1 MNIFYYDIA
10 VGLPLRQCFTYKSK
24 EVIKK
29 GKRVIVPF
37 GSKSIVGIVV
47 KKIAKPKSLKGLK
60 EIISIA
66 DEHSCFNGSIF
77 EAITWASDYYHHP
90 IGEVFFSFMPT
101 LLRKQNDKIIIDLD
115 DNTEYK
121 LNEEDKKLK
130 LTKEQNINLSKL
142 NKVEKF
148 SPSLIFGV
156 TGSGKTEI
164 YLQLAEKFILQNKSI
179 LILVPEINL
188 IPQLEK
194 RFKDRFNGDI
204 GVYHSRQTPNQ
215 RLKVWLRSKFG
226 GIRIV
231 IGTRSSVLMPLKNLG
246 AIIIDEEH
254 DQSYKQAEGFKF
266 SGRDLAIK
274 RAQIENIPVFL
285 GSATPSL
292 QTLKLVKEKKFKKFD
307 LLRRVDGKKPPKLI
321 PLDISDSPLLGGI
334 AIETMSIIEAAINKG
349 EQVLIFLNRRGFA
362 PLYECDNCGWVAKCS
377 SCESNLVFHKS
388 KNRLICHKCESVY
401 GVNKTCPDCHSN
413 EINTLGTGTER
424 VEEVLRS
431 TFKKVPIIRM
441 DYDSTRLKGSIEAI
455 YEKANTSKEAILVGT
470 QMLSKGHDFPKVTL
484 CVILNADGGLLS
496 PEINAIEKISQQLI
510 QVSGRAGRNNNLAKV
525 IIQTRY
531 PNDENLKQIKTGDYR
546 LVSEQCLKNSKAL
559 NMPPYS
565 TVAILRVTS
574 PSPESCYKFLDKA
587 NNLLSDKKNIYVIG
601 PLPSIPLKVKG
612 NTRNH
617 LMIKSDTRTYLNR
630 VLKYLTYEIQ
640 TWPETKRVKWTYA
653 VSYTHLTLPTISR
666 V

>member
-148 SPSLIFGV
+148 SPSLIYGV

-215 RLKVWLRSKFG
+215 RLKIWLRSKFG

-334 AIETMSIIEAAINKG
+334 AIQTMSIIEAAINKG

-388 KNRLICHKCESVY
+388 KNRLICHQCESVY

-455 YEKANTSKEAILVGT
+455 YEKANKSKEAILVGT

-546 LVSEQCLKNSKAL
+546 LVSEQCLKTNKAL

-565 TVAILRVTS
+565 TVAILRATS

-587 NNLLSDKKNIYVIG
+587 NNLLNDKKNIYVIG

-617 LMIKSDTRTYLNR
+617 LIIKSDTRTYLNR
-630 VLKYLTYEIQ
+630 VLNYLTYEIQ
-640 TWPETKRVKWTYA
+640 TWPETKKVKW
-653 VSYTHLTLPTISR
+653 SYDIDPYDMS
-666 V
+666 

>member
-24 EVIKK
+24 DVIKK

-66 DEHSCFNGSIF
+66 DEHSCFSGSIF

-121 LNEEDKKLK
+121 LNEDDKKLK

-148 SPSLIFGV
+148 SPSLIYGV

-292 QTLKLVKEKKFKKFD
+292 QTLKLVKEKKFKRFD

-334 AIETMSIIEAAINKG
+334 AIQTMSIIEAAINKG

-546 LVSEQCLKNSKAL
+546 LVSEQCLKTNKAL

-565 TVAILRVTS
+565 TVAILRATS

-587 NNLLSDKKNIYVIG
+587 NNLLNDKKNIYVIG

-617 LMIKSDTRTYLNR
+617 LIIKSDTRTYLNR
-630 VLKYLTYEIQ
+630 VLNYLTYEIQ
-640 TWPETKRVKWTYA
+640 TWPETKKVKW
-653 VSYTHLTLPTISR
+653 SYDIDPYDMS
-666 V
+666 

>member
-1 MNIFYYDIA
+1 
-10 VGLPLRQCFTYKSK
+10 
-24 EVIKK
+24 
-29 GKRVIVPF
+29 
-37 GSKSIVGIVV
+37 
-47 KKIAKPKSLKGLK
+47 
-60 EIISIA
+60 
-66 DEHSCFNGSIF
+66 
-77 EAITWASDYYHHP
+77 
-90 IGEVFFSFMPT
+90 MPT
-101 LLRKQNDKIIIDLD
+101 LLRKQNDKIIYDLSD
-115 DNTEYK
+115 DNEYK
-121 LNEEDKKLK
+121 LNAEDKKLK

-148 SPSLIFGV
+148 SSSLIYGV

-164 YLQLAEKFILQNKSI
+164 YLQLAEKFILKNKSI

-204 GVYHSRQTPNQ
+204 GIYHSRQTPNQ

-334 AIETMSIIEAAINKG
+334 AIQTMSIIEAAINKG

-431 TFKKVPIIRM
+431 SFKKVPIIRM

-546 LVSEQCLKNSKAL
+546 LVSEQCLKTNKAL

-565 TVAILRVTS
+565 TVAILRATS

-587 NNLLSDKKNIYVIG
+587 NNLLNNKKNIYVIG

-617 LMIKSDTRTYLNR
+617 LIIKSDTRTYLNR
-630 VLKYLTYEIQ
+630 VLKYLTNEIQ
-640 TWPETKRVKWTYA
+640 TWSETKKVKW
-653 VSYTHLTLPTISR
+653 SYDIDPYDMS
-666 V
+666 

>member
-66 DEHSCFNGSIF
+66 DEYSCFNGSIF

-121 LNEEDKKLK
+121 LNEKDKKLK

-148 SPSLIFGV
+148 SPSLIYGV

-215 RLKVWLRSKFG
+215 RLKIWLRSKFG

-334 AIETMSIIEAAINKG
+334 AIQTMSIIEAAINKG

-546 LVSEQCLKNSKAL
+546 LVSEQCLKTNKAL

-565 TVAILRVTS
+565 TVAILRATS

-587 NNLLSDKKNIYVIG
+587 NNLLNDKKNINVTG
-601 PLPSIPLKVKG
+601 PLPSIPLKIKG

-617 LMIKSDTRTYLNR
+617 LIIKSDTRTYLNR
-630 VLKYLTYEIQ
+630 VLNYLTYEIQ
-640 TWPETKRVKWTYA
+640 TWNETKKVKW
-653 VSYTHLTLPTISR
+653 SYDIDPYDMS
-666 V
+666 

>member
-24 EVIKK
+24 EVITK

-37 GSKSIVGIVV
+37 GSKAIVGIVV
-47 KKIAKPKSLKGLK
+47 KKIDKPKSLKGLK

-142 NKVEKF
+142 NKVKKF
-148 SPSLIFGV
+148 SPSLIYGV

-334 AIETMSIIEAAINKG
+334 AIQTMSIIEAAINKG

-455 YEKANTSKEAILVGT
+455 YEKANKSKEAILVGT

-546 LVSEQCLKNSKAL
+546 LVSEQCLKTNKAL

-565 TVAILRVTS
+565 TVAILRATS

-587 NNLLSDKKNIYVIG
+587 NNLLNDKKNIYVIG

-617 LMIKSDTRTYLNR
+617 LIIKSDTRTYLNR
-630 VLKYLTYEIQ
+630 VLNYLTYEIQ
-640 TWPETKRVKWTYA
+640 TWPETKKVKW
-653 VSYTHLTLPTISR
+653 SYDIDPYDMS
-666 V
+666 

>member
-148 SPSLIFGV
+148 SPSLIYGV

-334 AIETMSIIEAAINKG
+334 AIQTMSIIEAAINKG

-388 KNRLICHKCESVY
+388 KNRLICHQCESVY

-546 LVSEQCLKNSKAL
+546 LVSEQCLKTNKAL

-565 TVAILRVTS
+565 TVAILRATS

-587 NNLLSDKKNIYVIG
+587 NNLLNDKKNVYVIG

-617 LMIKSDTRTYLNR
+617 LIIKSDTRTYLNR
-630 VLKYLTYEIQ
+630 VLNYLTYEIQ
-640 TWPETKRVKWTYA
+640 TWPETKKVKW
-653 VSYTHLTLPTISR
+653 SYDIDPYDMS
-666 V
+666 

>member
-66 DEHSCFNGSIF
+66 DEHSCFSGSIF

-148 SPSLIFGV
+148 SPSLIYGV

-334 AIETMSIIEAAINKG
+334 AIQTMSIIEAAINKG

-546 LVSEQCLKNSKAL
+546 LVSEQCLKTNKAL

-565 TVAILRVTS
+565 TVAILRATS

-587 NNLLSDKKNIYVIG
+587 NNLLNDKKNIYVIG

-617 LMIKSDTRTYLNR
+617 LIIKSDTRTYLNR
-630 VLKYLTYEIQ
+630 VLNYLTYEIQ
-640 TWPETKRVKWTYA
+640 TWPETKKVKW
-653 VSYTHLTLPTISR
+653 SYDIDPYDMS
-666 V
+666 

>member
-77 EAITWASDYYHHP
+77 EAISWASDYYHHP

-148 SPSLIFGV
+148 SPSLIYGV

-334 AIETMSIIEAAINKG
+334 AIQTMSIIEAAINKG

-546 LVSEQCLKNSKAL
+546 LVSEQCLKTNKAL

-565 TVAILRVTS
+565 TVAILRATS

-587 NNLLSDKKNIYVIG
+587 NNLLNDKKNINVTG
-601 PLPSIPLKVKG
+601 PLPSIPLKIKG

-617 LMIKSDTRTYLNR
+617 LIIKSDTRTYLNR
-630 VLKYLTYEIQ
+630 VLNYLTYEIQ
-640 TWPETKRVKWTYA
+640 TWPETKKVKW
-653 VSYTHLTLPTISR
+653 SYDIDPYDMS
-666 V
+666 

>member
-24 EVIKK
+24 DVIKK

-66 DEHSCFNGSIF
+66 DEHSCFSGSIF

-121 LNEEDKKLK
+121 LNEDDKKLK

-148 SPSLIFGV
+148 SPSLIYGV

-334 AIETMSIIEAAINKG
+334 AIQTMSIIEAAINKG

-455 YEKANTSKEAILVGT
+455 YEKANKSKEAILVGT

-546 LVSEQCLKNSKAL
+546 LVSEQCLKTNKAL

-565 TVAILRVTS
+565 TVAILRATS

-587 NNLLSDKKNIYVIG
+587 NNLLNDKKNVYIIG

-617 LMIKSDTRTYLNR
+617 LIIKSDTRTYLNR
-630 VLKYLTYEIQ
+630 VLNYLTYEIQ
-640 TWPETKRVKWTYA
+640 TWPETKKVKW
-653 VSYTHLTLPTISR
+653 SYDIDPYDMS
-666 V
+666 

>member
-148 SPSLIFGV
+148 SPSLIYGV

-334 AIETMSIIEAAINKG
+334 AIQTMSIIEAAVNKG

-388 KNRLICHKCESVY
+388 KNRLICHQCESVY

-546 LVSEQCLKNSKAL
+546 LVSEQCLKTNKAL

-565 TVAILRVTS
+565 TVAILRATS

-587 NNLLSDKKNIYVIG
+587 NNLLNDKKNINVTG
-601 PLPSIPLKVKG
+601 PLPSIPLKIKG

-617 LMIKSDTRTYLNR
+617 LIIKSDTRTYLNR
-630 VLKYLTYEIQ
+630 VLNYLTYEIQ
-640 TWPETKRVKWTYA
+640 TWTETKKVKW
-653 VSYTHLTLPTISR
+653 SYDIDPYDMS
-666 V
+666 

>member
-24 EVIKK
+24 EVITK

-66 DEHSCFNGSIF
+66 DEYSCFNGSIF

-121 LNEEDKKLK
+121 LNEKDKKLK

-148 SPSLIFGV
+148 SPSLIYGV

-164 YLQLAEKFILQNKSI
+164 YLKLAEKFILQNKSI

-215 RLKVWLRSKFG
+215 RLKIWLRSKFG

-334 AIETMSIIEAAINKG
+334 AIQTMSIIEAAINKG

-388 KNRLICHKCESVY
+388 KNRLICHQCESVY

-546 LVSEQCLKNSKAL
+546 LVSEQCLKTNKAL

-565 TVAILRVTS
+565 TVAILRATS

-587 NNLLSDKKNIYVIG
+587 NNLLNDKKNINVTG
-601 PLPSIPLKVKG
+601 PLPSIPLKIKG

-617 LMIKSDTRTYLNR
+617 LIIKSDTRTYLNR
-630 VLKYLTYEIQ
+630 VLNYLTYEIQ
-640 TWPETKRVKWTYA
+640 TWTETKKVKW
-653 VSYTHLTLPTISR
+653 SYDIDPYDMS
-666 V
+666 

>member
-24 EVIKK
+24 DVITK

-77 EAITWASDYYHHP
+77 ETITWASDYYHHP

-101 LLRKQNDKIIIDLD
+101 LLRKQNDKIIIDPD
-115 DNTEYK
+115 DNAEYK

-148 SPSLIFGV
+148 SPSLIYGV

-194 RFKDRFNGDI
+194 RFKNRFNGDI

-334 AIETMSIIEAAINKG
+334 AIQTMSIIEAAINKK

-388 KNRLICHKCESVY
+388 KKRLICHKCESVY
-401 GVNKTCPDCHSN
+401 GVNKTCPDCQSN
-413 EINTLGTGTER
+413 EINTLGAGTER

-455 YEKANTSKEAILVGT
+455 YEKANKSKEAILVGT

-546 LVSEQCLKNSKAL
+546 LVSEQCLQTNKAL

-565 TVAILRVTS
+565 TVAILRATS
-574 PSPESCYKFLDKA
+574 PSPESCFKFLDKA
-587 NNLLSDKKNIYVIG
+587 NNLLNDKKNVSVIG
-601 PLPSIPLKVKG
+601 PLPSIPLKIKG

-617 LMIKSDTRTYLNR
+617 LIIKSNTRTYLNR
-630 VLKYLTYEIQ
+630 VLKYLTNEIQ
-640 TWPETKRVKWTYA
+640 TWAETKKVKWTYDIDPYDM
-653 VSYTHLTLPTISR
+653 S
-666 V
+666 

>member
-101 LLRKQNDKIIIDLD
+101 LLRKHNDKIIIDHD

-130 LTKEQNINLSKL
+130 LTNEQNINLSKL

-148 SPSLIFGV
+148 SPSLIYGV

-334 AIETMSIIEAAINKG
+334 AIQTMSIIEAAINKG

-546 LVSEQCLKNSKAL
+546 LVSEQCLKTNKAL

-565 TVAILRVTS
+565 TVAILRATS

-587 NNLLSDKKNIYVIG
+587 NNLLNDKKNIYVIG

-617 LMIKSDTRTYLNR
+617 LIIKSDTRTYLNR
-630 VLKYLTYEIQ
+630 VLNYLTYEIQ
-640 TWPETKRVKWTYA
+640 TWPETKKVKW
-653 VSYTHLTLPTISR
+653 SYDIDPYDMS
-666 V
+666 

>member
-47 KKIAKPKSLKGLK
+47 KKIAKPKSIKGLK

-148 SPSLIFGV
+148 SPSLIYGV

-334 AIETMSIIEAAINKG
+334 AIQTMSIIEAAINKG

-546 LVSEQCLKNSKAL
+546 LVSEQCLKTNKAL

-565 TVAILRVTS
+565 TVAILRATS

-587 NNLLSDKKNIYVIG
+587 NNLLNDKKNIYVIG

-617 LMIKSDTRTYLNR
+617 LIIKSDTRTYLNR
-630 VLKYLTYEIQ
+630 VLNYLTYEIQ
-640 TWPETKRVKWTYA
+640 TWPETKKVKW
-653 VSYTHLTLPTISR
+653 SYDIDPYDMS
-666 V
+666 

>member
-121 LNEEDKKLK
+121 LNEDDKKLK

-148 SPSLIFGV
+148 SPSLIYGV

-334 AIETMSIIEAAINKG
+334 AIQTMSIIEAAINKG

-565 TVAILRVTS
+565 TVAI
-574 PSPESCYKFLDKA
+574 
-587 NNLLSDKKNIYVIG
+587 
-601 PLPSIPLKVKG
+601 
-612 NTRNH
+612 
-617 LMIKSDTRTYLNR
+617 
-630 VLKYLTYEIQ
+630 
-640 TWPETKRVKWTYA
+640 
-653 VSYTHLTLPTISR
+653 
-666 V
+666 

>member
-24 EVIKK
+24 DVIKK

-66 DEHSCFNGSIF
+66 DEHSCFSGSIF

-121 LNEEDKKLK
+121 LNEDDKKLK

-148 SPSLIFGV
+148 SPSLIYGV

-292 QTLKLVKEKKFKKFD
+292 QTLKLVKEKKFKRFD

-334 AIETMSIIEAAINKG
+334 AIQTMSIIEAAINKG

-546 LVSEQCLKNSKAL
+546 LVSEQCLKTNKAL

-565 TVAILRVTS
+565 TVAILRATS

-587 NNLLSDKKNIYVIG
+587 NNLLNDKKNIYVIG

-617 LMIKSDTRTYLNR
+617 LIIKSDTRTYLNR
-630 VLKYLTYEIQ
+630 VLNYLTYEIQ
-640 TWPETKRVKWTYA
+640 TWSETKKVKW
-653 VSYTHLTLPTISR
+653 SYDIDPYDMS
-666 V
+666 

>member
-130 LTKEQNINLSKL
+130 LTNEQNINLSKL

-148 SPSLIFGV
+148 SPSLIYGV

-334 AIETMSIIEAAINKG
+334 AIQTMGIIEAAINKG

-455 YEKANTSKEAILVGT
+455 YEKANKSKEAILVGT

-546 LVSEQCLKNSKAL
+546 LVSEQCLKTNKAL

-565 TVAILRVTS
+565 TVAILRATS

-587 NNLLSDKKNIYVIG
+587 NNLLNDKKNIYVIG

-617 LMIKSDTRTYLNR
+617 LIIKSDTRTYLNR
-630 VLKYLTYEIQ
+630 VLNYLTYEIQ
-640 TWPETKRVKWTYA
+640 TWPETKKVKW
-653 VSYTHLTLPTISR
+653 SYDIDPYDMS
-666 V
+666 

>member
-130 LTKEQNINLSKL
+130 LTKEQNINLSEL

-148 SPSLIFGV
+148 SPSLIYGV

-164 YLQLAEKFILQNKSI
+164 YLQLAEKFILQNKSV

-194 RFKDRFNGDI
+194 RFKDRFIGDI

-334 AIETMSIIEAAINKG
+334 AIQTMSIIEAAINKG

-431 TFKKVPIIRM
+431 KFKKVPVIRM

-455 YEKANTSKEAILVGT
+455 YEKVNKSKEAILVGT

-546 LVSEQCLKNSKAL
+546 LVSEQCLKTNKAL

-574 PSPESCYKFLDKA
+574 PSPESCYKFLNKA
-587 NNLLSDKKNIYVIG
+587 NNILNDKKNVYVIG

-617 LMIKSDTRTYLNR
+617 LIIKSETRTYLNR
-630 VLKYLTYEIQ
+630 VLKYLTNEIQ
-640 TWPETKRVKWTYA
+640 NWTESKKVKWTYDIDPYDM
-653 VSYTHLTLPTISR
+653 S
-666 V
+666 